1 MDFNILSWL
10 IWTPVLGAI
19 LIVILPKNRMDLI
32 LITIFK
38 DFNLWKNLLGFL
50 HLI

>member
-32 LITIFK
+32 KWIAVCFTGIFLRPK
-38 DFNLWKNLLGFL
+38 KNSP
-50 HLI
+50 